1 MTKSRLLGV
10 SAAGLVAVAALS
22 GLAIANDATRAATA
36 ESKAGCPAA
45 MAAKARGD
53 GAAKKFGAADTNAD
67 GALSRAE
74 VEGKLPGIAAAF
86 DSLDVDRDGKLTS
99 FEIHHGSG
107 AAGHGGVPVEPAV
120 FRTQTLRL

>member
-1 MTKSRLLGV
+1 MTKSRILGV
-10 SAAGLVAVAALS
+10 SAVGLVAAAALS
-22 GLAIANDATRAATA
+22 GLAIANDATRSAAA
-36 ESKAGCPAA
+36 EPKAGCPAA
-45 MAAKARGD
+45 MAATAKD
-53 GAAKKFGAADTNAD
+53 GAATKFGAADTDAD

-86 DSLDVDRDGKLTS
+86 DSLDVDGDGKLTS

-107 AAGHGGVPVEPAV
+107 SHHGGTPVQPAL